1 MIFEYPYTNLN
12 QPNLDGLIRAM
23 RNALDVVDNFTALNE
38 LSFAGDWDIAK
49 AYTKWSIVQAADG
62 NGYISVKPVPYN
74 VLLSN
79 AEYWR
84 PVANYDA
91 LYAAF
96 NQRITTLESDVNDIN
111 GDISDINSD
120 IGDIHSDIGNLE
132 TADESIRHAIH
143 SMRNRHVVMIGDSYS
158 MGSHGVDGHGWPYYL
173 QEITGCNADVIAQL
187 SGGGFIAK
195 ALSGDYQGKNYE
207 ETLNTVYTA
216 MSAANRAAI
225 DYVIVCGGIN
235 DIAQGSTSEIGD
247 AVTDFCITAKTLF
260 PYAKLVVLPLYSDA
274 GFGSGYWNDAGVW
287 TIIYNG
293 TLKYNGLHAVYDY
306 AITHGAISTPNSI
319 FWLQG
324 RTAFGSGD
332 GIHPNDAGYRQ
343 QGRRIAAFIEGGASE
358 YDSGAITSTNADDS
372 LPVNWTATARNGIVH
387 MCGEIRLTNPATF
400 KPIIKIAQNYSPG
413 TLKYFPVVLNDGH
426 STWINGQ
433 VVFDPTDKAFE
444 LRAVPEGMT
453 IAENAY
459 IRIFMDISFV
469 AGT

>member
-1 MIFEYPYTNLN
+1 MSLRDNFPYSNFHEL
-12 QPNLDGLIRAM
+12 NLDWIIEEM
-23 RNALDVVDNFTALNE
+23 RKLRTDMTKFTALQKLN
-38 LSFAGDWDIAK
+38 FAGTWDIGK
-49 AYTKWSIVQAADG
+49 AYPQWSIVQDSEG
-62 NGYISVKPVPYN
+62 NGYISIKPVPYN
-74 VLLSN
+74 VQLSN
-79 AEYWR
+79 TEYWR

-96 NQRITTLESDVNDIN
+96 NQRITTIESDVTDIN
-111 GDISDINSD
+111 SDISDINSD
-120 IGDIHSDIGNLE
+120 IENLK
-132 TADESIRHAIH
+132 TANESIRHATY

-158 MGSHGVDGHGWPYYL
+158 MGSHGIDGRGWPYYL
-173 QEITGCNADVIAQL
+173 QEITGCNADVTAQL

-207 ETLNTVYTA
+207 ETLTSVYTA

-225 DYVIVCGGIN
+225 DYIIVCGGIN
-235 DIAQGSTSEIGD
+235 DIAQGTTSEIGD
-247 AVTDFCITAKTLF
+247 AVTDFCIAAKTLF

-293 TLKYNGLHAVYDY
+293 ILKYNGLHAVYDY

-332 GIHPNDAGYRQ
+332 GIHPNDLGYRQ
-343 QGRRIAAFIEGGASE
+343 QGRRIAAFIEGGVSE

-372 LPVNWTATARNGIVH
+372 TPVNWTATARNGIVH
-387 MCGEIRLTNPATF
+387 MCGEIRLTNPDEF

-453 IAENAY
+453 IAEDAY